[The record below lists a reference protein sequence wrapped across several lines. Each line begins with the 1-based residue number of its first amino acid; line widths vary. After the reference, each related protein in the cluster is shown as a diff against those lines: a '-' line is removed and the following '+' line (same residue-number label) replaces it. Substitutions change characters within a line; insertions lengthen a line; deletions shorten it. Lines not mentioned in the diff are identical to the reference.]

1 MTRHL
6 RRSVLLFA
14 LIALSVA
21 PGFAQTPSG
30 GGFDF
35 GMGLGIGVATFA
47 DGTWQSLSLTPDLA
61 FGKFGIGL
69 DVKLNYRFTGGSG
82 NEFQIRADDW
92 VPADFQDFL
101 KIYLPKIKYVRWD
114 EKGAPLYIK
123 LGSID
128 DGTLGNGFIMGGY
141 ANTLFVP
148 DNRHFGLAFDLDGAL
163 FNFPYVGL
171 ETFAGDLAELDVLG
185 ARLFVRPLAWLGVP
199 IIKDLQIGAT
209 LVTDLKPGLYEDPVD
224 LAKDPVSVYGVDA
237 RLPILSAKILSLAVF
252 GDAAT
257 IEGLSYGGM
266 VGVGG
271 RFLSFLTYGA
281 QLRVLGPNFI
291 PVYFDATYDLF
302 RSQKYDLV
310 QTGAGTETTIGWFAT
325 LGTSFLNDMIVFN
338 VALDGP
344 FGSGPSATDITQW
357 PHLRAVLLLADGLIK
372 GLSFDASYDKKLIT
386 SFASLIDPTEAVIQ
400 ARLNYQIQAAMISFV
415 YKLRYDDTILAPDDP
430 WVVTSGIETSIA
442 LPF

>member
-1 MTRHL
+1 MIRHL
-6 RRSVLLFA
+6 RRSVLLLS
-14 LIALSVA
+14 LIAISVA
-21 PGFAQTPSG
+21 PVFAASPFS
-30 GGFDF
+30 
-35 GMGLGIGVATFA
+35 MGLGIGVATFA

-61 FGKFGIGL
+61 LGKFGVGL

-82 NEFQIRADDW
+82 NEFEIRTEDW
-92 VPADFQDFL
+92 VPEDFQDFL
-101 KIYLPKIKYVRWD
+101 DIYLPKIRYVRWD

-148 DNRHFGLAFDLDGAL
+148 DDRHFGLAFDIDGAL
-163 FNFPYVGL
+163 FKFPYLGL
-171 ETFAGDLAELDVLG
+171 ETFVGDLAELDVMG
-185 ARLFVRPLAWLGVP
+185 ARLFVRPLIWLGIP
-199 IIKDLQIGAT
+199 IIKDLQVGAT
-209 LVTDLKPGLYEDPVD
+209 YVTDLKPGLYEDPVD
-224 LAKDPVSVYGVDA
+224 LTKDPVAVYGVDA
-237 RLPILSAKILSLAVF
+237 RLPILSSKILSLAVY

-266 VGVGG
+266 VGAGG
-271 RFLSFLTYGA
+271 RILSFLTYGA
-281 QLRVLGPNFI
+281 QLRVIGENFL

-302 RSQKYDLV
+302 RSAKFKIAKTPPVGDDM
-310 QTGAGTETTIGWFAT
+310 TIGWFAT
-325 LGTSFLNDMIVFN
+325 LGTSFLDDMIVFN

-344 FGSGPSATDITQW
+344 FGFGPDTTDISQW
-357 PHLRAVLLLADGLIK
+357 PHLRAVFLLADGLIK

-386 SFASLIDPTEAVIQ
+386 SFGSLIDPAEAVIQ
-400 ARLNYQIQAAMISFV
+400 ARLNYKIQAAMISFV
-415 YKLRYDDTILAPDDP
+415 YKLRYDDTILPPDDP

>member
-6 RRSVLLFA
+6 RRSVLLFVLTA
-14 LIALSVA
+14 ISIA
-21 PGFAQTPSG
+21 PGFAETPPG
-30 GGFDF
+30 AGFDF

-61 FGKFGIGL
+61 LGKFGVGL

-82 NEFQIRADDW
+82 SEFVIRTEDW
-92 VPADFQDFL
+92 VPTSFQSFL
-101 KIYLPKIKYVRWD
+101 DIYLPKIRYVRWD

-128 DGTLGNGFIMGGY
+128 DGSLGNGFIMGGY

-148 DNRHFGLAFDLDGAL
+148 DDRHFGLAFDLDGAL
-163 FNFPYVGL
+163 FDFPYLGI
-171 ETFAGDLAELDVLG
+171 ETFVGDLAEFDVIG
-185 ARLFVRPLAWLGVP
+185 ARLFVRPLLWLGIP
-199 IIKDLQIGAT
+199 IIKDLQVGAT
-209 LVTDLKPGLYEDPVD
+209 YATDLKPGLYEDPPVTE
-224 LAKDPVSVYGVDA
+224 DPVAVYGVDA
-237 RLPILSAKILSLAVF
+237 RLPILSSKILSLAVF
-252 GDAAT
+252 GDVAT

-266 VGVGG
+266 VGAGG
-271 RFLSFLTYGA
+271 RILSFLTYGA

-302 RSQKYDLV
+302 RAVKYDIATAPAV
-310 QTGAGTETTIGWFAT
+310 GDTTIGWFAT

-344 FGSGPSATDITQW
+344 FEAGITLADITQW
-357 PHLRAVLLLADGLIK
+357 PHLRAVLVLADGLIK
-372 GLSFDASYDKKLIT
+372 GLSFDASYDKKRIN
-386 SFASLIDPTEAVIQ
+386 SFASLIDPADAVIQ